1 MKAVVLVLPRVV
13 EVVFVVAAVSP
24 VRVGVH
30 AEFVEQVGMVERVV
44 PVVVL
49 VVLVV
54 VMVGLVGSFLV
65 EIFFSCFCFFG
76 DFCCW
81 GGFSCCG
88 CCFFLSGFSFGDFPS
103 SLIGMLAVVD
113 VVVAVEVVVVVV
125 VVAVV
130 NVVPVDDAGVLE
142 VAGSLLVFGVAEGVA
157 ACNGE
162 FVVPFLDSELDVGVA
177 VVGGALDD
185 TAVVAAAAC
194 VGISPLCC

>member
-1 MKAVVLVLPRVV
+1 
-13 EVVFVVAAVSP
+13 
-24 VRVGVH
+24 
-30 AEFVEQVGMVERVV
+30 
-44 PVVVL
+44 
-49 VVLVV
+49 
-54 VMVGLVGSFLV
+54 
-65 EIFFSCFCFFG
+65 
-76 DFCCW
+76 
-81 GGFSCCG
+81 
-88 CCFFLSGFSFGDFPS
+88 
-103 SLIGMLAVVD
+103 MLAVVD

-157 ACNGE
+157 AAAACDGE